1 MELDNAVLIN
11 QIM

>member
-1 MELDNAVLIN
+1 MERENAVLIN